1 MMGMHTAE
9 DVMVGGSVVAGAV
22 SVTLLAKLSLTL
34 VVVPLSEILEFSPGD
49 PVSVAA
55 ASTTR
60 APGSWSG
67 LMKRGFAL
75 HSPATVRAVTSKV
88 RVLRDCILSSLVKND
103 EHDWRHDWSDMSS
116 RYV

>member
-1 MMGMHTAE
+1 MGMHTAE
-9 DVMVGGSVVAGAV
+9 DVVVGGSVVAGAV
-22 SVTLLAKLSLTL
+22 SVTLLAKVSPLL
-34 VVVPLSEILEFSPGD
+34 VVVAPLSAMLELSPGD

-55 ASTTR
+55 ASTAR

-103 EHDWRHDWSDMSS
+103 EHDWRHDWSDMS
-116 RYV
+116 

>member
-1 MMGMHTAE
+1 MGMHTE
-9 DVMVGGSVVAGAV
+9 DLVVVVGGSVVAGAV
-22 SVTLLAKLSLTL
+22 SATLVGLSLLL
-34 VVVPLSEILEFSPGD
+34 VVVPLSARLEFSPGD

-67 LMKRGFAL
+67 LMNRGLAL

-88 RVLRDCILSSLVKND
+88 SVLRDCILSSLVKN
-103 EHDWRHDWSDMSS
+103 EEYDWRHDWSDMS
-116 RYV
+116 